1 MYLSIIFL
9 PLIGFLIA
17 SCFGRY
23 IAKKGSI
30 LITTTLVSLS
40 SVFSFIV
47 FYEVVLCHSVCTIK
61 LLPWLDSNSLYV
73 SWGFLFDS
81 LTATM
86 LVVVTFVSSL
96 VHLYSSSYMSQDPH
110 LPRFMSYLSLFTF
123 FMLMLVTADN
133 YVQMFLG
140 WEGVG
145 LASYLLI
152 NFWYTRIQANKSA
165 MKAMIVNK
173 IGDFGLSLGIAL
185 IFYVFSTFDFAVIF
199 NTAPAFLNE
208 KFVFLGF
215 NLDKITVISL
225 LLFVGAVGKSAQ
237 IGLHTWL
244 PDAMEGPT
252 PVSALIHAATM
263 VTAGVFVILRSSPI
277 LEYSNFSLLIITII
291 GSLTAFMAATIG
303 VVQNDLK
310 KVIAY
315 STCSQLGYMI
325 LACGLSNYSIALFH
339 LMNHAFFKALLFLSA
354 GSVIHAMADE
364 QDMRKMGGL
373 IKTIPITY
381 IMIVIGSLALMGFP
395 FLTGF
400 YSKDILLEL
409 TYGTYHFSGLFA
421 YWLGTL
427 SAFFTSFYSIRL
439 IYLTFLKPANG
450 SFFYVKNAHESDI
463 IMLIPLFILAIGSI
477 FVGFVF
483 KDLFLGLG
491 VDTWNNSL
499 FQLVTH
505 VSYFESEFLPF
516 YIKLIPFIFSLA
528 GLFSSILVYQI
539 LEKRLVSL
547 NLYKK
552 LYYFYSFFVKKW
564 YFDIIYNSYIVNSVL
579 YFGYNISFKMLDRGL
594 IEIIGPL
601 GIVRNLKQSISHMY
615 KIQSGL
621 IYHYILM
628 MVISIVFIYLRF
640 NVAAFDTITLPFI
653 FIIFFSYFFM
663 ISKKQNMLDREA
675 DRVEY
680 VTIHKYYRHQAR
692 SHWKN
697 MDNLRYAT
705 KMRQLYG
712 RKVKYS
718 TGDYIK
724 PQPIPSWKEMTGL
737 KNKKKDRRRIKNKK
751 NLK

>member
-1 MYLSIIFL
+1 MYLLIIFL
-9 PLIGFLIA
+9 PLIGFLIT
-17 SCFGRY
+17 SIFGRY
-23 IAKKGSI
+23 IGKQGSI
-30 LITTTLVSLS
+30 LLTTTLIAISSLL
-40 SVFSFIV
+40 SFFV
-47 FYEVVLCHSVCTIK
+47 FYEVVLCHSVCSLK
-61 LLPWLDSNSLYV
+61 LFTWIDSNSLFV

-86 LVVVTFVSSL
+86 LIIVTFVSTL

-152 NFWYTRIQANKSA
+152 NFWFTRIQANKSA

-173 IGDFGLSLGIAL
+173 IGDFGLSLGIVL
-185 IFYVFSTFDFAVIF
+185 IFYVFSTFDFSIIF
-199 NTAPAFLNE
+199 NATPAFLNE
-208 KFVFLGF
+208 KFIFLGF

-277 LEYSNFSLLIITII
+277 IEYSNFSLLIITVI

-303 VVQNDLK
+303 AVQNDLK

-373 IKTIPITY
+373 VKTIPITY

-427 SAFFTSFYSIRL
+427 SAFLTSFYSIRL
-439 IYLTFLKPANG
+439 IYMTFLKPSN
-450 SFFYVKNAHESDI
+450 SSKYFSKNAHESDI
-463 IMLIPLFILAIGSI
+463 IMLIPLFILCLGSI
-477 FVGFVF
+477 FIGFLF

-499 FQLVTH
+499 FQLATH

-516 YIKLIPFIFSLA
+516 YIKLIPFIFSLL
-528 GLFSSILVYQI
+528 GLFSSILIYQL
-539 LEKRLVSL
+539 LEKKFVSL
-547 NLYKK
+547 GV
-552 LYYFYSFFVKKW
+552 YYNVYHFYSFLVKKW
-564 YFDIIYNSYIVNSVL
+564 YFDIIYNYFVVNSVL
-579 YFGYNISFKMLDRGL
+579 YFGYNISFKLLDRGL
-594 IEIIGPL
+594 IETMGPL
-601 GIVRNLKQSISHMY
+601 GIVRSIKTTIRYMSKLQTGM
-615 KIQSGL
+615 

-628 MVISIVFIYLRF
+628 MVIAIVLIYLRF
-640 NVAAFDTITLPFI
+640 NVPLFDTITLSFI
-653 FIIFFSYFFM
+653 FIILCIYYFKVTRKIYLLERWSDKEKYNKIRSFYRKQVVAE
-663 ISKKQNMLDREA
+663 IRALKNYRYLDTYKDHWNFDFNDVNFKKA
-675 DRVEY
+675 HF
-680 VTIHKYYRHQAR
+680 IPK
-692 SHWKN
+692 WKN
-697 MDNLRYAT
+697 LSVRD
-705 KMRQLYG
+705 
-712 RKVKYS
+712 
-718 TGDYIK
+718 
-724 PQPIPSWKEMTGL
+724 
-737 KNKKKDRRRIKNKK
+737 KKRRDRRRTKIKK
-751 NLK
+751 

>member
-1 MYLSIIFL
+1 MYLLIIFL
-9 PLIGFLIA
+9 PLIGFLIT
-17 SCFGRY
+17 SIFGRY
-23 IAKKGSI
+23 IGKQGSI
-30 LITTTLVSLS
+30 LLTTTLIAISSLL
-40 SVFSFIV
+40 SFFV
-47 FYEVVLCHSVCTIK
+47 FYEVVLCHSVCSLK
-61 LLPWLDSNSLYV
+61 LFTWIDSNSLFV

-86 LVVVTFVSSL
+86 LIIVTFVSTL

-152 NFWYTRIQANKSA
+152 NFWFTRIQANKSA

-173 IGDFGLSLGIAL
+173 IGDFGLSLGIVL
-185 IFYVFSTFDFAVIF
+185 IFYVFSTFDFSIIF
-199 NTAPAFLNE
+199 NATPAFLNE
-208 KFVFLGF
+208 KFIFLGF

-277 LEYSNFSLLIITII
+277 IEYSNFSLLIITVI

-303 VVQNDLK
+303 AVQNDLK

-373 IKTIPITY
+373 VKTIPITY
-381 IMIVIGSLALMGFP
+381 IMIIIGSLALMGFP

-427 SAFFTSFYSIRL
+427 SAFLTSFYSIRL
-439 IYLTFLKPANG
+439 IYMTFLKPSN
-450 SFFYVKNAHESDI
+450 SSKYFSKNAHESDI
-463 IMLIPLFILAIGSI
+463 IMLIPLFILCLGSI
-477 FVGFVF
+477 FIGFLF

-499 FQLVTH
+499 FQLATH

-516 YIKLIPFIFSLA
+516 YIKLIPFIFSLL
-528 GLFSSILVYQI
+528 GLFSSILIYQL
-539 LEKRLVSL
+539 LEKKFVSL
-547 NLYKK
+547 GV
-552 LYYFYSFFVKKW
+552 YYNVYHFYSFLVKKW
-564 YFDIIYNSYIVNSVL
+564 YFDIIYNYFVVNSVL
-579 YFGYNISFKMLDRGL
+579 YFGYNISFKLLDRGL
-594 IEIIGPL
+594 IETMGPL
-601 GIVRNLKQSISHMY
+601 GIVRSIKTTIRYMSKLQTGM
-615 KIQSGL
+615 

-628 MVISIVFIYLRF
+628 MVIAIVLIYLRF
-640 NVAAFDTITLPFI
+640 NVPLFDTITLSFI
-653 FIIFFSYFFM
+653 FIILCIYYFKVTRKIYLLERWSDKEKYNKIRSFYRKQVVAE
-663 ISKKQNMLDREA
+663 IRALKNYRYLDTYKDHWNFDFNDVNFKKA
-675 DRVEY
+675 HF
-680 VTIHKYYRHQAR
+680 IPK
-692 SHWKN
+692 WKN
-697 MDNLRYAT
+697 LSVRD
-705 KMRQLYG
+705 
-712 RKVKYS
+712 
-718 TGDYIK
+718 
-724 PQPIPSWKEMTGL
+724 
-737 KNKKKDRRRIKNKK
+737 KKRRDRRRTKIKK
-751 NLK
+751 

>member
-9 PLIGFLIA
+9 PLLGAFIAGF
-17 SCFGRY
+17 FGRFLGKQG
-23 IAKKGSI
+23 AI
-30 LITTTLVSLS
+30 LITTSLVFLS
-40 SVFSFIV
+40 SIFSFLV
-47 FYEVVLCHSVCTIK
+47 FYEVVLCHSVCSFK
-61 LLPWLDSNSLYV
+61 LFTWMESNSLII

-86 LVVVTFVSSL
+86 LIVVTFVSSL
-96 VHLYSSSYMSQDPH
+96 VHLYSAGYMSEDPH
-110 LPRFMSYLSLFTF
+110 LPRFMSYLSFFTF
-123 FMLMLVTADN
+123 CMLMLVTADN

-152 NFWYTRIQANKSA
+152 NFWFTRIQANKSA

-185 IFYVFSTFDFAVIF
+185 IFFSFSSFDFSVIF
-199 NTAPAFLNE
+199 NVAPLFVGD

-215 NLDKITVISL
+215 EVDKLTLISL

-277 LEYSNFSLLIITII
+277 LEYSNFSLLIITIM

-325 LACGLSNYSIALFH
+325 LACGLSNYSIGLFH

-373 IKTIPITY
+373 IKVIPVTY
-381 IMIVIGSLALMGFP
+381 VMIVIGSLALMGFP

-409 TYGTYHFSGLFA
+409 TFGTYHISGLFA

-439 IYLTFLKPANG
+439 IYLTFLKPASG
-450 SFFYVKNAHESDI
+450 SKVFISNAHESST
-463 IMLIPLFILAIGSI
+463 IMLIPLIVLCFGSI
-477 FVGFVF
+477 FVGFLA
-483 KDLFLGLG
+483 KDLFMGLG
-491 VDTWNNSL
+491 VDTWNSSL
-499 FQLVTH
+499 FQLVSH
-505 VSYFESEFLPF
+505 VSFFESEFLPF
-516 YIKLIPFIFSLA
+516 QVKLIPFIFSMS
-528 GLFSSILVYQI
+528 GLFLAVCVYQI
-539 LEKRLVSL
+539 YANKMISL

-552 LYYFYSFFVKKW
+552 VYYIYSFFSKKW
-564 YFDIIYNSYIVNSVL
+564 YFDNIYNTYIVNNIL
-579 YFGYNISFKMLDRGL
+579 YFGYHISFKLIDRGL

-601 GIVRNLKQSISHMY
+601 GITRTVS
-615 KIQSGL
+615 KIITKVSKFQSGL
-621 IYHYILM
+621 IYHYVFTMIIGLTFFILLF
-628 MVISIVFIYLRF
+628 VVPTFFKTSL
-640 NVAAFDTITLPFI
+640 L
-653 FIIFFSYFFM
+653 IIFSYFF
-663 ISKKQNMLDREA
+663 
-675 DRVEY
+675 
-680 VTIHKYYRHQAR
+680 
-692 SHWKN
+692 
-697 MDNLRYAT
+697 
-705 KMRQLYG
+705 LYLNFN
-712 RKVKYS
+712 
-718 TGDYIK
+718 
-724 PQPIPSWKEMTGL
+724 PKE
-737 KNKKKDRRRIKNKK
+737 
-751 NLK
+751 

>member
-9 PLIGFLIA
+9 PLLGAFTAGF
-17 SCFGRY
+17 FGRY
-23 IAKKGSI
+23 IGKHGAI
-30 LITTTLVSLS
+30 IVTTASVFLS
-40 SVFSFIV
+40 SIFSFIV
-47 FYEVVLCHSVCTIK
+47 FYEVVLCHSVCTFK
-61 LLPWLDSNSLYV
+61 LFTWMESNSLLV

-86 LVVVTFVSSL
+86 LIVVTFISSL
-96 VHLYSSSYMSQDPH
+96 VHLYSSSYMEEDPH
-110 LPRFMSYLSLFTF
+110 VPRFMSYLSLFTF

-152 NFWYTRIQANKSA
+152 NFWHTRIQANKAA

-173 IGDFGLSLGIAL
+173 IGDFGLSLGIAC
-185 IFYVFSTFDFAVIF
+185 IFFLFSTFDFSVIF
-199 NTAPAFLNE
+199 NLVPFFINE
-208 KFVFLGF
+208 TFIFMGF
-215 NLDKITVISL
+215 TVNKITLISL

-263 VTAGVFVILRSSPI
+263 VTAGVFVVLRSSPI
-277 LEYSNFSLLIITII
+277 LEYSNFGLLIITVI

-325 LACGLSNYSIALFH
+325 LACGLSNYSIGLFH

-373 IKTIPITY
+373 VKVVPITY
-381 IMIVIGSLALMGFP
+381 VMIVIGSLALMGFP

-409 TYGTYHFSGLFA
+409 TFGTYHVSGLFA

-439 IYLTFLKPANG
+439 IYLTFLKPTNSPR
-450 SFFYVKNAHESDI
+450 SFASNAHESSV
-463 IMLIPLFILAIGSI
+463 IMLIPLWILGFGSI
-477 FVGFVF
+477 FVGFLF

-491 VDTWNNSL
+491 VDTWNVSL

-505 VSYFESEFLPF
+505 VSFFESEFLS
-516 YIKLIPFIFSLA
+516 YKIKLIPFIFSLLGSGSA
-528 GLFSSILVYQI
+528 ILIYQVFENKLIGLAV
-539 LEKRLVSL
+539 
-547 NLYKK
+547 YKK
-552 LYYFYSFFVKKW
+552 LYYLYSFFVKKW
-564 YFDIIYNSYIVNSVL
+564 YFDNIYNTYIVNNIL
-579 YFGYNISFKMLDRGL
+579 HFGYHISFKLVDRGIL
-594 IEIIGPL
+594 ELFGPL
-601 GIVRNLKQSISHMY
+601 GITRSLTVITKKMSRF
-615 KIQSGL
+615 QSGL
-621 IYHYILM
+621 IYHYVFLMVLGLTFVILLFF
-628 MVISIVFIYLRF
+628 VSLHLK
-640 NVAAFDTITLPFI
+640 ASLL
-653 FIIFFSYFFM
+653 IIFFYFFVYLNS
-663 ISKKQNMLDREA
+663 I
-675 DRVEY
+675 
-680 VTIHKYYRHQAR
+680 T
-692 SHWKN
+692 
-697 MDNLRYAT
+697 
-705 KMRQLYG
+705 
-712 RKVKYS
+712 
-718 TGDYIK
+718 
-724 PQPIPSWKEMTGL
+724 
-737 KNKKKDRRRIKNKK
+737 
-751 NLK
+751 